1 LGIVIRPATSE
12 NANTQ
17 KSNTG
22 IHRFKTATMA
32 VFNDAIQY
40 AAAFMPNEKKMI
52 ENVSKK
58 KLRTM
63 ER

>member
-1 LGIVIRPATSE
+1 
-12 NANTQ
+12 
-17 KSNTG
+17 
-22 IHRFKTATMA
+22 MA